1 MHHWTLFSQQNYFTT
16 DGQFISVVWSAPL
29 LFIMFVVLVNY
40 LIASAG
46 LMVSMKR
53 KELIYKARLAA
64 NKETKQE
71 KKTKGSSS
79 STKKDT

>member
-1 MHHWTLFSQQNYFTT
+1 
-16 DGQFISVVWSAPL
+16 
-29 LFIMFVVLVNY
+29 MFVVLVNY